1 MIRGFASASA
11 NQKSRYLLAAL
22 VFFVIVFVIVRMF
35 PPIEPEIETVAPP
48 LTKLSFKSFPQI
60 LPPDSF
66 RFAIIAD
73 KDKKAKD
80 EQGWTSHFR
89 TGVISRFSD
98 GTYKVEWESQV
109 KINSQFNEAGRGME
123 LSELVNFNGRLLS
136 FDDRTGIV
144 FEIIGSDA
152 VPRYILMDGDGKS
165 GKGYKSEWATIKDGY
180 LYVGSMGKEWSTPQG
195 EVINHNPQFVKRI
208 DKDGHIES
216 LDWRDN
222 YQAMRKATGT
232 LDPGYLV
239 HESGYWHE
247 QHKKWYFLPRRVSK
261 ERYDE
266 VADENRGSN
275 IVIRANENFTS
286 IDTFTIG
293 DIIPKHGF
301 ASFKFVPN
309 HSTDIV
315 ALKSEE
321 DGPEARTFIA
331 VYNTEG
337 KTLME
342 ETFIDD
348 IKFEGLEFLSY

>member
-195 EVINHNPQFVKRI
+195 VSFFSHLIFSLFPTLLLHSILHPVSWSASCLLSTGKVQLNH
-208 DKDGHIES
+208 DSDTHE
-216 LDWRDN
+216 
-222 YQAMRKATGT
+222 
-232 LDPGYLV
+232 LV
-239 HESGYWHE
+239 
-247 QHKKWYFLPRRVSK
+247 
-261 ERYDE
+261 
-266 VADENRGSN
+266 
-275 IVIRANENFTS
+275 
-286 IDTFTIG
+286 
-293 DIIPKHGF
+293 
-301 ASFKFVPN
+301 
-309 HSTDIV
+309 ST
-315 ALKSEE
+315 
-321 DGPEARTFIA
+321 
-331 VYNTEG
+331 
-337 KTLME
+337 
-342 ETFIDD
+342 
-348 IKFEGLEFLSY
+348 

>member
-247 QHKKWYFLPRRVSK
+247 QHKKWYFLPRRV
-261 ERYDE
+261 R
-266 VADENRGSN
+266 
-275 IVIRANENFTS
+275 
-286 IDTFTIG
+286 
-293 DIIPKHGF
+293 
-301 ASFKFVPN
+301 
-309 HSTDIV
+309 
-315 ALKSEE
+315 
-321 DGPEARTFIA
+321 
-331 VYNTEG
+331 
-337 KTLME
+337 
-342 ETFIDD
+342 
-348 IKFEGLEFLSY
+348 